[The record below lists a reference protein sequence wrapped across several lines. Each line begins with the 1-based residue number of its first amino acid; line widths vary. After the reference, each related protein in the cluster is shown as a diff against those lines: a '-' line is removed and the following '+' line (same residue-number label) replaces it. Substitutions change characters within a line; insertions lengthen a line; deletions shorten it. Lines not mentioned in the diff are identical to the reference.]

1 MKSRV
6 LNKRVETII
15 KSTSTT
21 VGSLVKKDLEGKY
34 ISFIDCIN
42 TDRLTRVAGL
52 CVEVDIIKADV
63 STFLSTYPHV
73 LIYLVI
79 ATPGSNPSCKAYKAY
94 LSSVE
99 FF

>member
-6 LNKRVETII
+6 LHKRVEAII
-15 KSTSTT
+15 KSTTTT
-21 VGSLVKKDLEGKY
+21 VGSLIKKDLEGRY
-34 ISFIDCIN
+34 ISFIDCSNI
-42 TDRLTRVAGL
+42 DRLTRVAGL
-52 CVEVDIIKADV
+52 CIEADV
-63 STFLSTYPHV
+63 SLSTYPHV

-79 ATPGSNPSCKAYKAY
+79 ATPGSGYTKTYKAY

>member
-6 LNKRVETII
+6 LHKRVDAII
-15 KSTSTT
+15 KSTTTT
-21 VGSLVKKDLEGKY
+21 VDSLVKKDLEGKY
-34 ISFIDCIN
+34 ISFIDCSNI
-42 TDRLTRVAGL
+42 DRLTRVAGL
-52 CVEVDIIKADV
+52 CIEADV
-63 STFLSTYPHV
+63 SLATYPHV

-79 ATPGSNPSCKAYKAY
+79 KEHGSTTQKTYKAY

>member
-6 LNKRVETII
+6 LNKRVDAII
-15 KSTSTT
+15 KSTATT
-21 VGSLVKKDLEGKY
+21 VDSLIKKDLKGKY
-34 ISFIDCIN
+34 ISFIDCSNI
-42 TDRLTRVAGL
+42 DRLTRVAGL
-52 CVEVDIIKADV
+52 CIEADV
-63 STFLSTYPHV
+63 SLSTYPHV

-79 ATPGSNPSCKAYKAY
+79 ATPGSNTCKTYKAY

>member
-1 MKSRV
+1 MKNKH
-6 LNKRVETII
+6 LHKRVETII
-15 KSTSTT
+15 KSTATT

-34 ISFIDCIN
+34 ISFIDCSNI
-42 TDRLTRVAGL
+42 DRLTRVAGL
-52 CVEVDIIKADV
+52 CIEADV
-63 STFLSTYPHV
+63 SLATYPHV

-79 ATPGSNPSCKAYKAY
+79 ETPHSNHSCKTYKAY